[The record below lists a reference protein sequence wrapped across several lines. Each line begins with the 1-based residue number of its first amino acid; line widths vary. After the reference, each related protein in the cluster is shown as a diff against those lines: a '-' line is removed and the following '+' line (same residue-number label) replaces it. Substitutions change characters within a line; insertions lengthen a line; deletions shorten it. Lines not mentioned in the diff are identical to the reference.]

1 MKKTAGL
8 IVKILLGLILLV
20 LIALLTVPVIF
31 KDKIRV
37 TVENTINESVNATVR
52 FEDYSLS
59 FFRNFPNLAFS
70 MKNLS
75 VTGIDK
81 FSGDTLAGFESF
93 NLVFNLASLF
103 KKSGYEVKSVIMDR
117 AVVNAIVHSDGSV
130 NWDIEKDTT
139 TVEDDETEEASD
151 MKILLELV
159 EMRNSRI
166 SYIDY
171 ESDMSAYLRD
181 VSFSLTGDMTETE
194 TDLKIKLR
202 SDDFTFV
209 MEGMKYLNRSVLEG
223 DIDLLA
229 NLDTYKYTFR
239 ENYLSVNDLKLNFT
253 GWVAM
258 PEDDIE
264 TDLEFSTPQTTFKTL
279 LSLVPAIYMKDYQD
293 LTATGNFILNGS
305 ARGIYSDADSTLP
318 DISLNM
324 SVENGLIS
332 YPDLPEKITNIS
344 LISEVFV
351 DGTDMDLTTVQVPK
365 FHMELAG
372 SPFDM
377 AFSLRTPISDPD
389 FSGFMKGRIDLGAL
403 TKAVPMDSIDLSGII
418 DMSVKMAGRMSMLEK
433 GQYDKFQA
441 SGNMNIENMLVAMT
455 GYPEV
460 KINNAGFEFTPAY
473 ASMPA
478 ASLNIGGKSD
488 FLLSGRLENYIP
500 YVLSD
505 GTIKGNLSLR
515 SKLIDATEIMS
526 KMATDTTAIEDT
538 TSLAAIHIPRNIDFT
553 FDAVADQL
561 LYDKINAR
569 NVKGNIVVRDG
580 VLSMRNTGMSILSGS
595 ITMNADYDTRD
606 TLKPS
611 VKAGLQVTGMRINDA
626 FNTFNT
632 VQMLAPAAKGVA
644 GIINARLDYSSLLGS
659 NMMPVISSI
668 SGAGKIQSDEVTL
681 LESASFDK
689 MKEVLKLGDKFT
701 NTFRDISASFKIAD
715 GRIFVSPFDV
725 KSGSMKMNISGDQ
738 GIDQT
743 MNYIVKTEIPR
754 SDLGTSVNSLIT
766 NLSAQA
772 ASFGLKFTPSEII
785 KVNVKITGTFRKP
798 VITPFF
804 GSGAGESTA
813 GSPKETVKETAKQ
826 AVSNAVDDGKAK
838 ARAEAEEQG
847 AKIVAEAEQRAQQIR
862 DEAGRAAERLR
873 QEAAVQAGKINEA
886 AASKGALAQAAA
898 KKSADA
904 VIKSA
909 DTKATQ
915 LVQEADQ
922 QANKIVEEAKGR
934 SQALIDKI

>member
-1 MKKTAGL
+1 MKRTAGL
-8 IVKILLGLILLV
+8 IVKILLGFIILILV
-20 LIALLTVPVIF
+20 ALFTVPVIF

-59 FFRNFPNLAFS
+59 FFKNFPNLAFS

-103 KKSGYEVKSVIMDR
+103 KKTGYEVKSVIMDR
-117 AVVNAIVHSDGSV
+117 AVVNAIVHKDGSV

-305 ARGIYSDADSTLP
+305 AKGVYSDADSTLP

-344 LISEVFV
+344 LTSEIFV
-351 DGTDMDLTTVQVPK
+351 DGKDMDLTTVRVPE

-377 AFSLRTPISDPD
+377 AFSLITPMSDPD

-403 TKAVPMDSIDLSGII
+403 TKAVPMDSIELSGII

-441 SGNMNIENMLVAMT
+441 SGNMNIENMIVAMT

-473 ASMPA
+473 ATMPA
-478 ASLNIGGKSD
+478 ASLNIAGKSD

-505 GTIKGNLSLR
+505 GTIKGSLSLR
-515 SKLIDATEIMS
+515 SKVIDATEIMS
-526 KMATDTTAIEDT
+526 QMATDTIATEDT
-538 TSLAAIHIPRNIDFT
+538 TSLSAIHIPRNIDFS
-553 FDAVADQL
+553 FDAVVDQL
-561 LYDKINAR
+561 LYDKIKAR
-569 NVKGNIVVRDG
+569 NVKGNIIVRDG
-580 VLSMRNTGMSILSGS
+580 VLSMRNTGMSILSGN
-595 ITMNADYDTRD
+595 ITMDADYDTRD

-611 VKAGLQVTGMRINDA
+611 VKAGLQITGMGINDA

-632 VQMLAPAAKGVA
+632 VQMLAPAAKGIA
-644 GIINARLDYSSLLGS
+644 GTINARLDYSSLLGS

-668 SGAGKIQSDEVTL
+668 SGLGKIQSDEVTL

-689 MKEVLKLGDKFT
+689 LKEVLKLGDKFS
-701 NTFRDISASFKIAD
+701 NTFRDINASFKIAD

-725 KSGSMKMNISGDQ
+725 KSGNMKMNISGDQ
-738 GIDQT
+738 GMDQT

-772 ASFGLKFTPSEII
+772 ASFGIA
-785 KVNVKITGTFRKP
+785 FRP
-798 VITPFF
+798 
-804 GSGAGESTA
+804 
-813 GSPKETVKETAKQ
+813 
-826 AVSNAVDDGKAK
+826 
-838 ARAEAEEQG
+838 
-847 AKIVAEAEQRAQQIR
+847 
-862 DEAGRAAERLR
+862 
-873 QEAAVQAGKINEA
+873 
-886 AASKGALAQAAA
+886 
-898 KKSADA
+898 
-904 VIKSA
+904 
-909 DTKATQ
+909 
-915 LVQEADQ
+915 
-922 QANKIVEEAKGR
+922 
-934 SQALIDKI
+934 LIS

>member
-1 MKKTAGL
+1 MKRTAGV
-8 IVKILLGLILLV
+8 IVKILFGLIIIILL
-20 LIALLTVPVIF
+20 ALFTVPVIF

-37 TVENTINESVNATVR
+37 AVENTINESVNATVK

-75 VTGIDK
+75 VQGIDK

-93 NLVFNLASLF
+93 KLVFNLASLF
-103 KKSGYEVKSVIMDR
+103 KNTGYEVKSVVMDR
-117 AVVNAIVHSDGSV
+117 AVINAIVHKDGSV

-139 TVEDDETEEASD
+139 TEEEETGEASD
-151 MKILLELV
+151 MTILLELV
-159 EMRNSRI
+159 EMRNSSI

-171 ESDMSAYLRD
+171 EYDMSAYLRD

-202 SDDFTFV
+202 SGDFTFV
-209 MEGMKYLNRSVLEG
+209 MEGMKYLNRTVLEG
-223 DIDLLA
+223 DIDVLA
-229 NLDTYKYTFR
+229 DLEKYKFTFR

-253 GWVAM
+253 GWVSM

-293 LTATGNFILNGS
+293 LTATGNFVLNGS

-318 DISLNM
+318 DIRLNM

-344 LISEVFV
+344 VISEVFV
-351 DGTDMDLTTVQVPK
+351 DGKDMDLTTVQVPK

-377 AFSLRTPISDPD
+377 AFSLRTPVSDPD

-403 TKAVPMDSIDLSGII
+403 TKAVPMDSMELSGII

-441 SGNMNIENMLVAMT
+441 SGNMTIENMLVAMT

-460 KINNAGFEFTPAY
+460 KISNASFEFTPAY
-473 ASMPA
+473 AAMPS
-478 ASLNIGGKSD
+478 ASLNVGEKSD

-500 YVLSD
+500 YMLSD

-515 SKLIDATEIMS
+515 SKVIDATDIMS
-526 KMATDTTAIEDT
+526 QMVTDTTATDDT
-538 TSLAAIHIPRNIDFT
+538 TSLATIHIPRNIDFS
-553 FDAVADQL
+553 FDAAIDQF
-561 LYDKINAR
+561 LYDKIKAR
-569 NVKGNIVVRDG
+569 NVKGNIIVSDG
-580 VLSMRNTGMSILSGS
+580 VLSMRNTGMSILSGN
-595 ITMNADYDTRD
+595 ITLNADYDTRD

-611 VKAGLQVTGMRINDA
+611 VKAGLQITGMGINDA

-644 GIINARLDYSSLLGS
+644 GTINARLDYSSLLGS

-668 SGAGKIQSDEVTL
+668 SGLGKIQSDEVTL

-689 MKEVLKLGDKFT
+689 IKEVLKLGEKFS
-701 NTFRDISASFKIAD
+701 NTFRDINASFKIAG

-725 KSGSMKMNISGDQ
+725 KSGNLKMNISGDQ

-754 SDLGTSVNSLIT
+754 ADLGSSVNSLIN

-772 ASFGLKFTPSEII
+772 ASFGVKFTPAEII
-785 KVNVKITGTFRKP
+785 KVNVKVSGTFKKP

-804 GSGAGESTA
+804 GSGTGETTA
-813 GSPKETVKETAKQ
+813 GSTKETVKETAKQ
-826 AVSNAVDDGKAK
+826 VVSSAVDDGKAK
-838 ARAEAEEQG
+838 ARSEAEEQG

-862 DEAGRAAERLR
+862 DEAARAAERLR
-873 QEAAVQAGKINEA
+873 QEAAVQAAKINEA

-898 KKSADA
+898 KKSADS
-904 VIKSA
+904 VIKTA
-909 DTKATQ
+909 DTKANQ

-922 QANKIVEEAKGR
+922 QANRIVEEAKGR